1 MNSETLSDLIYL
13 ADSSRSWL
21 GTWSGLFPG
30 CAAPDSSVDSH
41 LLIVVRRGRGWKFL
55 LGFRITTTV
64 SRSLYRL
71 YYYSSSLICQ
81 RNIWILCRAALVVVD
96 YPIIFSGRLPC
107 REFGFLVKLLLYLA
121 EEINSQSYMYWF
133 VASIFILSAAAR
145 EQVPTCFCVWNEA
158 LFYCQILFDTL
169 KITERNTSNSA
180 SVFGLIVCFWKI
192 NT

>member
-1 MNSETLSDLIYL
+1 MIGNVIRIVSWVRCSGFFRGFPSSDRGSSWPRVEELSRIWIAPLI
-13 ADSSRSWL
+13 
-21 GTWSGLFPG
+21 
-30 CAAPDSSVDSH
+30 
-41 LLIVVRRGRGWKFL
+41 
-55 LGFRITTTV
+55 V

-71 YYYSSSLICQ
+71 YCYSSSLICQ
-81 RNIWILCRAALVVVD
+81 TNIWILFRAALVVVD
-96 YPIIFSGRLPC
+96 YLIIFSCRLPC

-145 EQVPTCFCVWNEA
+145 EQVPTSFCVWNEA

-169 KITERNTSNSA
+169 KITERNTSNSV